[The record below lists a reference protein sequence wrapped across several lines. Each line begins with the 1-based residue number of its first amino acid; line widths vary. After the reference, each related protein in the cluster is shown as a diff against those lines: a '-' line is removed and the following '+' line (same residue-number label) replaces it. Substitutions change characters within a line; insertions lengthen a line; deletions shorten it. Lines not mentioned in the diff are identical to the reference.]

1 MANKKFSEL
10 TNQTTS
16 DDADIIAVES
26 SGGSYYHIIK
36 SNLLKLINMIGYTE
50 TSYTDSIATGTY
62 THDCTANGNS
72 LDLTITG
79 AIIMAQPTKTLTG
92 DQFVSGFME
101 IHGWDTNTI
110 TWDIADWDWGEAA
123 EPASPAARML
133 LWFYRKTGDTKTL
146 VGLSWASV

>member
-62 THDCTANGNS
+62 THNCTTNGNS

-79 AIIMAQPTKTLTG
+79 AITMAQPSKTLTG
-92 DQFVSGFME
+92 DQFISGSME
-101 IHGWDTNTI
+101 IHGWDSNVI
-110 TWDIADWDWGEAA
+110 TWGGSDWDWGGAG
-123 EPASPAARML
+123 EPGAPTARML
-133 LWFYRKTGDTKTL
+133 IWFYRKAGDTKTL
-146 VGLSWASV
+146 VGLGGEFT